1 MTPTAGSGASR
12 YKIPDDLEPSGIC
25 CISVPVPN
33 DREYIAQFMGAI
45 WRMSLQTHYERDAA
59 HSAVTV
65 AAIWRGIWEDLQVSG
80 CCGVTINDITID
92 TQINVQMAAYLFELN
107 QLYIAASGNIYTAWP
122 ETPLNYDTDPGD
134 SGPEVAQRNRAL
146 CLAVE
151 SFVNETFNR
160 ALSFIFSL
168 TDEVMGLVIAG
179 VAVPFV
185 PVYAVVG
192 GLIGLGAI
200 AAEVAQELA
209 RDAYRAYMVC
219 AMFEALQGASTNS
232 KAAFFGAADNL
243 PARPPPPQSVFQDA
257 ARNTI
262 ETWFRS
268 QLNNTENYLGF
279 IKALNAAMGMALP
292 LTDQACG
299 CLAIEG
305 VEIEITPSELYTVE
319 PVLTKL
325 AGERWNV
332 VAGVI
337 DHPSAGLSDSYQVR
351 RVGGGCF
358 TATNTVLVSGSMTRT
373 SWQNCGGSPEFGT
386 FGTPLNKPNV
396 DYYSN
401 SDPGQVDGL
410 EVNLDALEP

>member
-1 MTPTAGSGASR
+1 MPTVGSNKSR
-12 YKIPDDLEPSGIC
+12 YKIPDNLNPSGIC

-33 DREYIAQFMGAI
+33 DTEWIAQFMGAI
-45 WRMSLQTHYERDAA
+45 WRMSLQTHYEREPTQ
-59 HSAVTV
+59 SGKV
-65 AAIWRGIWEDLQVSG
+65 AAAVWRQIWEDLQVSG
-80 CCGVTINDITID
+80 CCGRTINDITID
-92 TQINVQMAAYLFELN
+92 TQINVQMATYLFELN
-107 QLYIAASGNIYTAWP
+107 QLYIAAGGNIFTTFP
-122 ETPLNYDTDPGD
+122 ETPLTYDADPGD
-134 SGPEVAQRNRAL
+134 SGPEIAQRNRAL

-160 ALSFIFSL
+160 ALSFLFSL
-168 TDEVMGLVIAG
+168 TDEVAGLVIAG
-179 VAVPFV
+179 VTIPFIPIYV
-185 PVYAVVG
+185 VVG
-192 GLIGLGAI
+192 ALAGAGFI

-209 RDAYRAYMVC
+209 REEYRAYIVC

-243 PARPPPPQSVFQDA
+243 PARPPPPQTIFQDA
-257 ARNTI
+257 ARGTI

-279 IKALNAAMGMALP
+279 IKSLNAAMGMALP

-305 VEIEITPSELYTVE
+305 VEIEIAPTELYITE

-325 AGERWNV
+325 PGERWNV

-337 DHPSAGLSDSYQVR
+337 DHPTAGPTDFFQLQR
-351 RVGGGCF
+351 IGGGCF
-358 TATNTVLVSGSMTRT
+358 TAANSVLVSGSMTRT
-373 SWQNCGGSPEFGT
+373 SWQFCGGAPEFGT
-386 FGTPLNKPNV
+386 FGTPLNKENV
-396 DYYSN
+396 DYWSC
-401 SDPGQVDGL
+401 SDPFETDGL